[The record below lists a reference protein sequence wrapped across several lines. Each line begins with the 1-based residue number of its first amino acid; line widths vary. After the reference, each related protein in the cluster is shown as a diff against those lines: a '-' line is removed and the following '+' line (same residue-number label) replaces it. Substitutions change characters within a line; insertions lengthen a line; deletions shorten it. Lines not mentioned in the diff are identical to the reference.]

1 MDSKVTRVSADR
13 LAHNPHRNLAAY
25 PFVERKIEAL
35 MRSFTDVG
43 MWEGVIARPAG
54 DTYEI
59 AFGHHRVEAARRLG
73 VDVPLI
79 VRDLTDE
86 QMIQFMGREN
96 LEDYNADFLCMLES
110 WRAAQVFLSGHG
122 RKNAQPVEI
131 ANLLGWAS
139 RDDRNNSWRL
149 NNTAEACASASKLI
163 DGGWVSNE
171 ELRGL
176 AVKSVR
182 EICARA
188 VSRMEQIEKVAKQQQ
203 LPARDVDVAKRQ
215 VSKAIKKTSEDVRE
229 GRIPARDVRSE
240 VDVNTYRFSKQV
252 KRPSPLFA
260 TFGAALA
267 DSIDK
272 MLVSDSASSR
282 LQAIAESVGIIE
294 REEDLETI
302 RRVDFALS
310 ELERRP
316 GMWRKKIT
324 PTKEKVVQLK
334 ALPGGEK

>member
-43 MWEGVIARPAG
+43 MWEGVIARPSG

-110 WRAAQVFLSGHG
+110 WRAGATFLARGHVQ
-122 RKNAQPVEI
+122 KSQPIDI
-131 ANLLGWAS
+131 ARLLGWTRKN
-139 RDDRNNSWRL
+139 RDGDTM
-149 NNTAEACASASKLI
+149 NNTANACASASSLI
-163 DGGWVSNE
+163 DGGWISVDE
-171 ELRGL
+171 VHGL
-176 AVKSVR
+176 SVDAVR
-182 EICARA
+182 QITARA
-188 VSRMEQIEKVAKQQQ
+188 VSRMEQIDKVAKKQQ
-203 LPARDVDVAKRQ
+203 LPAKDIGVAKKQ
-215 VSKAIKKTSEDVRE
+215 VGKAVKKTTEDARE
-229 GRIPARDVRSE
+229 GKIPTRDLRSE
-240 VDVNTYRFSKQV
+240 VDVNAYRFSKQV
-252 KRPSPLFA
+252 KRPSPLFS

-324 PTKEKVVQLK
+324 PAKEKVVQLK